1 MDYIILALLI
11 IIIGMIAII
20 FIKQKNQDSSDRLLG
35 IVNMMSE
42 LDRRIF
48 DELKLLHNELLNS
61 SIHSLN
67 ITAER
72 LESGKQSM
80 LERIESTER
89 LYRSSSDALREM
101 LSHQVKSISESINA
115 SNRSIDARLLQL
127 QNQIATMTLETEQ
140 RLEQIR
146 KTVAG
151 QLLDIR
157 NDNAKQLEQMR
168 KTVDE
173 KLQTTLDERL
183 TKSFGLVSER
193 LEQVNRGI
201 GEMQS
206 LAADVG
212 SLKRVMTGV
221 KTRGNLGEVQLG
233 AIIEDMLSPEQF
245 ERNFT
250 VRPNNR
256 VEFAIKLPGDDEAV
270 YLPVDSKF
278 SMEPYE
284 RLLIASDAG
293 DKAAMLS
300 ASKELFDR
308 IKSFAKDISTKYILP
323 PKTTDFAI
331 IFLPSEGLYAEAV
344 RLGLLDTLRRDYNVT
359 LTGPSTMGALLNSL
373 QIGFRSYIVHKRS
386 GEVWNVLQDVKKEFS
401 TFADALEAT
410 QDKLSRASDDL
421 DKLVGTRT
429 RAMKRKLRAISD
441 AGDDVKFIEGS
452 VSAND
457 KA

>member
-48 DELKLLHNELLNS
+48 DELKLLHSELLNS
-61 SIHSLN
+61 SIH
-67 ITAER
+67 
-72 LESGKQSM
+72 
-80 LERIESTER
+80 ERIESTER

-101 LSHQVKSISESINA
+101 LSHQVKSTSESINA